1 MNPKSVICSLL
12 LLSMLTGCQS
22 QPVKPFTRGD
32 EIRSISS
39 DENRVWLQSR
49 EFDKTIRN
57 QGSIYNDPE
66 ATAYLQT
73 VMDRLYPEF
82 KGKITVKIVK
92 TPILNAFALPN
103 GSIYMHLGMLARI
116 DNEAQLAAILA
127 HEGAHFI
134 LKHGYLQ
141 SENVKSSRA
150 FALVVG
156 IAGVPLVGDIIAI
169 SSIYGFSQDQETE
182 ADTVGF
188 QRMLK
193 AGYDTKEASKIFAHL
208 LKELKAL
215 DIDEPYFFSSHP
227 KLQERIDSYNVLHE
241 KYKHSGGGIVNEEKY
256 LEMTGS
262 LRLDSLKADLSMDRY
277 KSMILVLEDEHAGQ
291 RFGEHRFY
299 YLGEAYR
306 RRGEKGD
313 YDKAARAYKK
323 AIDRFPEYAPSYRA
337 LGLYYMKKNE
347 LDKAKINFEKYLRM
361 VNNPQDSVYVQE
373 YLKKIQ

>member
-1 MNPKSVICSLL
+1 M
-12 LLSMLTGCQS
+12 
-22 QPVKPFTRGD
+22 
-32 EIRSISS
+32 
-39 DENRVWLQSR
+39 
-49 EFDKTIRN
+49 
-57 QGSIYNDPE
+57 
-66 ATAYLQT
+66 
-73 VMDRLYPEF
+73 
-82 KGKITVKIVK
+82 
-92 TPILNAFALPN
+92 
-103 GSIYMHLGMLARI
+103 
-116 DNEAQLAAILA
+116 
-127 HEGAHFI
+127 
-134 LKHGYLQ
+134 
-141 SENVKSSRA
+141 
-150 FALVVG
+150 
-156 IAGVPLVGDIIAI
+156 
-169 SSIYGFSQDQETE
+169 
-182 ADTVGF
+182 
-188 QRMLK
+188 
-193 AGYDTKEASKIFAHL
+193 
-208 LKELKAL
+208 
-215 DIDEPYFFSSHP
+215 
-227 KLQERIDSYNVLHE
+227 LHE

-313 YDKAARAYKK
+313 YDKAARAYQK